1 MLNRFSTKTR
11 ILITCPK
18 RITPYLRAETEAL
31 GFTVLEEAPAGITT
45 EGTFAD
51 AMRLNLHIRTGHR
64 VLFQVQKFYLH
75 SPDDL
80 YKSLMTIDWEAIIPD
95 DGYLSVIS
103 AVDTES
109 INNSLF
115 ANVKCKDA
123 IVDRIRKKRG
133 KRPDSGSDT
142 SRAVVFLYWKDHE
155 CYIYLDTSGEP
166 LSQRG
171 YRTMPWKAP
180 MRESLAAAAVMATR
194 WDKSSDFVN
203 PMCGSGTLAIEAAHV
218 ALGQAPGL
226 LRENFGFMHVLGYD
240 HQARKTWKTL
250 QDKARAAVRTELSF
264 PIIASDIS
272 EEAVQAAQ
280 HNARAAGV
288 EQFITFEVCEFA
300 QTTLPEPLAET
311 KPVVIFNPEYGLRL
325 GDETELEATYKAIGD
340 FFKQRCS
347 GFTGYIF
354 TGNMELAKKI
364 GLKAKRRVEF
374 YNADVDCRLLEYE
387 LYAGSRRV
395 RDEEA
400 IRAESLPQEPVS
412 QESLS

>member
-1 MLNRFSTKTR
+1 MLNRFSAKTR

-31 GFTVLEEAPAGITT
+31 GFTVLEEAPAGILT

-51 AMRLNLHIRTGHR
+51 TMRLNLHIRTGHR
-64 VLFQVQKFYLH
+64 VLFQLQKFYLR

-80 YKSLMTIDWEAIIPD
+80 YKSLMTMDWETIIPD

-103 AVDTES
+103 SVDTES

-142 SRAVVFLYWKDHE
+142 SRAVVFLYWKDND
-155 CYIYLDTSGEP
+155 CVIYLDTSGES

-194 WDKSSDFVN
+194 WDKASALVN
-203 PMCGSGTLAIEAAHV
+203 PMCGSGTLAIEAAQL
-218 ALGQAPGL
+218 ALGQASGL

-250 QDKARAAVRTELSF
+250 QEKARAGVRTELSF

-272 EEAVQAAQ
+272 EEAVEAAR
-280 HNARAAGV
+280 HNAQAAGV
-288 EQFITFEVCEFA
+288 ERFITFEVSDFA
-300 QTTLPEPLAET
+300 ATSLPEVLPNTHPAIIL
-311 KPVVIFNPEYGLRL
+311 NPEYGLRL
-325 GDETELEATYKAIGD
+325 GEETDLETTYKAIGD

-347 GFTGYIF
+347 GYTGYVF
-354 TGNMELAKKI
+354 TGNMDLAKKI
-364 GLKAKRRVEF
+364 GLKAKRRMEF
-374 YNADVDCRLLEYE
+374 YNADIDCRLLEYE

-395 RDEEA
+395 VPEA
-400 IRAESLPQEPVS
+400 L
-412 QESLS
+412 